1 MLNMLCR
8 NGNGRNGQGTPVEM
22 SQMMEMLED
31 GIGISSSFKE
41 DSDVWDFAS
50 IGSLF

>member
-1 MLNMLCR
+1 MLNMLR
-8 NGNGRNGQGTPVEM
+8 PNGNGRNGPGTPVEI

-31 GIGISSSFKE
+31 GIGIGSSFKE
-41 DSDVWDFAS
+41 ESDRNFAS